1 MAPKLDCRLES
12 LVSFLKY
19 KFQLKLTE
27 HTHLYVE
34 TARVKWCVERVQSVC
49 TCMDNSSE
57 EASKRVFRKR
67 NQRWECQT
75 WNGDTLLFCTIQVLC
90 VCVLLCACIIYLKF
104 YLKKKKNNKLLTPF
118 SKEPDLACLV

>member
-57 EASKRVFRKR
+57 EASKRVFRR
-67 NQRWECQT
+67 RHT
-75 WNGDTLLFCTIQVLC
+75 ALLYYSSVVC
-90 VCVLLCACIIYLKF
+90 VCFTVCMHYLFKILF
-104 YLKKKKNNKLLTPF
+104 KKKKKQ
-118 SKEPDLACLV
+118 